1 MDNFL
6 ALTLTGKK
14 PVITEREIN
23 GVRWRWLGDGVLE
36 LTPLT
41 PPQGALVISAG
52 IHGNE
57 TAPVEMLDAL
67 LGAISHGEIPL
78 RWRLLVILGNPPALK
93 QGKRYCHSDMN
104 RMFGGRW
111 QLFAESG
118 ETCRARELE
127 QCLEDFYD
135 QGKESVRWHLDLHTA
150 IRGSLHPQFGVL
162 PQRDIP
168 WDEKFLT
175 TALFVA
181 STLALG
187 AANLAHAADTTTA
200 APADA
205 KPMMHHKG
213 KFGPHQDMMFKDL
226 NLTDAQKQQI
236 REIMKGQRD
245 QMKRPPLEERRAM
258 HDIIASDTFDKVKAE
273 AQIAKMEEQRKAN
286 MLAHMETQNKIYN
299 ILTPEQKKQFNANF
313 EKRLTER
320 PAAKGKMP
328 ATAE

>member
-1 MDNFL
+1 MRKL
-6 ALTLTGKK
+6 
-14 PVITEREIN
+14 
-23 GVRWRWLGDGVLE
+23 
-36 LTPLT
+36 
-41 PPQGALVISAG
+41 
-52 IHGNE
+52 
-57 TAPVEMLDAL
+57 
-67 LGAISHGEIPL
+67 
-78 RWRLLVILGNPPALK
+78 
-93 QGKRYCHSDMN
+93 
-104 RMFGGRW
+104 
-111 QLFAESG
+111 
-118 ETCRARELE
+118 
-127 QCLEDFYD
+127 
-135 QGKESVRWHLDLHTA
+135 
-150 IRGSLHPQFGVL
+150 
-162 PQRDIP
+162 
-168 WDEKFLT
+168 

-181 STLALG
+181 PHRVSRC

-213 KFGPHQDMMFKDL
+213 KTTSALVIHVGRPKP
-226 NLTDAQKQQI
+226 TDAQKQQI

-258 HDIIASDTFDKVKAE
+258 HDIIASDTFDKAKAE